1 MVRFTSG
8 LLLAFS
14 VLGGSAFASS
24 GDISKSLIGALTCKG
39 EPMDTVTELAMV
51 GNTRSAE
58 GFVGYQFGEEMDTI
72 SGVALT
78 KSLKL
83 GAAQTHNVVASIM
96 NFHEGFGAFVF
107 AQFEGDY
114 KPIVAEYKLSRSKPG
129 ESFKHALDVKGP
141 DEVCPM
147 TIELLPQ
154 EDGHFLFG
162 CSWCNG

>member
-1 MVRFTSG
+1 M
-8 LLLAFS
+8 A
-14 VLGGSAFASS
+14 
-24 GDISKSLIGALTCKG
+24 
-39 EPMDTVTELAMV
+39 

-78 KSLKL
+78 ASLKI
-83 GAAQTHNVVASIM
+83 GTASTHNVITSTM
-96 NFHEGFGAFVF
+96 SFHEGFGALVF
-107 AQFEGDY
+107 AQFDGDY
-114 KPIVAEYKLSRSKPG
+114 KAVVAEYKLKRAKPD
-129 ESFKHALDVKGP
+129 ESFKRALDVKGP

-147 TIELLPQ
+147 TLELLPQ